1 MPNTITALTMPKF
14 GLAMTEGKLASW
26 TVPVGQSVQQG
37 DELADIETT
46 KITSSY
52 ESPAAGVLRKQ
63 VAEAGETLPV
73 GALIGVL
80 ADAETPDVDI
90 EAFIKNFHAENPQDA
105 AATEDANA
113 GEPKPVTVGEHTLNV
128 RDVGTQ
134 EGTPIVLVHGFGG
147 DISNWLLTQDA
158 LAADRR
164 VIAFDL
170 PGHGASSK
178 NVGTGTLAF
187 LAGVVSELLKTLKIE
202 KAHVVGHSLGGG
214 IALTLLRDHPDQ
226 VASLNL
232 LAPAGL
238 GKDVNSDFIS
248 AFVDS
253 ESSRD
258 MKAVLQMLVHNKAL
272 VGRKMV
278 DAVLRARR
286 LDGARD
292 ALHVIAKA
300 CFPNGHQADDLR
312 PVLAGAETPTQI
324 FWGKEDEILSVS
336 NASGLPDVIPVTVYE
351 ETGHL
356 PQLERAT
363 DVNKAIAVFVKDPEA
378 ALSMARMDATA

>member
-26 TVPVGQSVQQG
+26 TAKVGQSVQQG

-63 VAEAGETLPV
+63 VAQAGETLPV

-80 ADAETPDVDI
+80 ADADTPDVDI
-90 EAFIKNFHAENPQDA
+90 EAFIKNFHVDTPADA
-105 AATEDANA
+105 TATPEANS
-113 GEPKPVTVGEHTLNV
+113 GEPKLVTVGEYTLNV

-134 EGTPIVLVHGFGG
+134 AGIPLVLVHGFGG

-178 NVGTGTLAF
+178 NVGTGTLTF
-187 LAGVVSELLKTLKIE
+187 LAGVVSDLLQTLKIE
-202 KAHVVGHSLGGG
+202 KAHIVGHSLGGG

-238 GKDVNSDFIS
+238 GKDVNADFIS
-248 AFVDS
+248 AFVES

-258 MKAVLQMLVHNKAL
+258 MKAVLQMLVYNKAL
-272 VGRKMV
+272 VGRRMV

-292 ALHVIAKA
+292 ALRVIAKA
-300 CFPNGHQADDLR
+300 CFPNGHQVDDLR
-312 PVLAGAETPTQI
+312 PVLAGGAAPTQI

-336 NASGLPDVIPVTVYE
+336 NASGLPQMIPVKVFE

-363 DVNKAIAVFVKDPEA
+363 DVNTAIATFVKDPEA

>member
-1 MPNTITALTMPKF
+1 MTDTITALTMPKF

-26 TVPVGQSVQQG
+26 TVSVGQSVQQG

-90 EAFIKNFHAENPQDA
+90 EAFIKNFHADNPQDA
-105 AATEDANA
+105 AATQDATA
-113 GEPKPVTVGEHTLNV
+113 GEPKQITVGEHTLNV

-134 EGTPIVLVHGFGG
+134 QGTPIVLVHGFGG

-187 LAGVVSELLKTLKIE
+187 LAGVVSDLLQTLKIE

-214 IALTLLRDHPDQ
+214 IALTLLRDHPEQ

-232 LAPAGL
+232 LAPVGL
-238 GKDVNSDFIS
+238 GKDVNADFIS

-258 MKAVLQMLVHNKAL
+258 MKAVLQMLVYNKAL

-312 PVLAGAETPTQI
+312 SVLAGAETPTQI
-324 FWGKEDEILSVS
+324 FWGKEDEILSAS
-336 NASGLPDVIPVTVYE
+336 NASGLPDIIPVTVFE

-363 DVNKAIAVFVKDPEA
+363 DMNKAIAVFVKDPEA

>member
-1 MPNTITALTMPKF
+1 MSNTITALTMPKF

-26 TVPVGQSVQQG
+26 TVSVGQSVQQG

-105 AATEDANA
+105 AATEDASA
-113 GEPKPVTVGEHTLNV
+113 GEPKQVTVGEHTLNV

-158 LAADRR
+158 LAAERR

-187 LAGVVSELLKTLKIE
+187 LAGVVSELLQTLKIE

-238 GKDVNSDFIS
+238 GKDVNADFIS

-258 MKAVLQMLVHNKAL
+258 MKAVLQMLVYNKAL

-300 CFPNGHQADDLR
+300 CFPNGHQADDLHS
-312 PVLAGAETPTQI
+312 VLVGAETPTQI

-336 NASGLPDVIPVTVYE
+336 NAAGLPDVIPVTVYE

-363 DVNKAIAVFVKDPEA
+363 DVNKAIALFVKDPEA
-378 ALSMARMDATA
+378 ALSMAGMDATA

>member
-1 MPNTITALTMPKF
+1 MSNTITALTMPKF

-26 TVPVGQSVQQG
+26 TVSVGQSVQQG

-105 AATEDANA
+105 AATEDASA
-113 GEPKPVTVGEHTLNV
+113 GEPKQVTVGEHTLNV

-158 LAADRR
+158 LAAERR

-187 LAGVVSELLKTLKIE
+187 LAGVVSELLQTLKIE

-238 GKDVNSDFIS
+238 GKDVNADFIS

-258 MKAVLQMLVHNKAL
+258 MKAVLQMLVYNKAL

-300 CFPNGHQADDLR
+300 CFPNGHQADDLHS
-312 PVLAGAETPTQI
+312 VLAGAETPTQI

-336 NASGLPDVIPVTVYE
+336 NAAGLPDVIPVTVYE

-356 PQLERAT
+356 PQLEHAT
-363 DVNKAIAVFVKDPEA
+363 DVNKAIALFVKDPEA